1 MVLNNRIIISQYN
14 MGIIVENRLIT
25 LNSRYCNRVN
35 GTFLSSVEFP
45 FRGILTDEDDIV
57 SANICIMNAQI
68 PVSWYTINETN
79 YQFRALNLTTWI
91 SIPFGNYT
99 ANTLLPLLKTL
110 MNTAVPNSVSSVTL
124 DATTGKISFSF
135 TSTLFV
141 IFPNVFQNGKSG
153 NYVYLLFGATANN
166 QYTGDTV
173 SLTYPMN
180 LLGINRLA
188 IRSSKL
194 LISSFNSFDNG
205 LGINLAT
212 IPADQPP
219 WGLINYTNQTDLNKA
234 VLMVKTI
241 DMIDIQIADEF
252 NNLINFNNTDWTM
265 TLVLEVIKNIPERF
279 IPHFKELTVEAK
291 VPEKEKPIIQ
301 DMKELEMLA

>member
-1 MVLNNRIIISQYN
+1 
-14 MGIIVENRLIT
+14 MGLIVENKLIT
-25 LNSRYCNRVN
+25 LNSRYGTRVN
-35 GTFLSSVEFP
+35 GTYLSSMIFP
-45 FRGILTDEDDIV
+45 FQGILVEEDEIV
-57 SANICIMNAQI
+57 SSNICIMNAQI

-79 YQFRALNLTTWI
+79 SQFRVVNLSTWLD
-91 SIPFGNYT
+91 IPYGNYT
-99 ANTLLPLLKTL
+99 ATNLLAVMVTLI
-110 MNTAVPNSVSSVTL
+110 NTAHPATISSATL
-124 DATTGKISFSF
+124 DPKTGKVTFSF
-135 TSTLFV
+135 NYTTFI
-141 IFPNVFQNGKSG
+141 IFPALFQSGASG
-153 NYVYLLFGATANN
+153 NYTYNIFGAIADK
-166 QYTGDTV
+166 QYAGDVVTMDFP
-173 SLTYPMN
+173 LN

-194 LISSFNSFDNG
+194 LISSFNSFDMG

-279 IPHFKELTVEAK
+279 VPKFNDLTIKAE
-291 VPEKEKPIIQ
+291 VPVQEKKIEK
-301 DMKELEMLA
+301 DMKELELLA